1 MCSHEFD
8 RFCRQS
14 EGFCQQKKGFAW
26 WSIKPFAQNRE
37 EKPQGEK
44 DARTRSKR
52 TRGAEKGVQAARY
65 SPDSSEE
72 DTPSPGWT
80 LEESISRKAGLE
92 VTRTLMRTSRPSL
105 WSR

>member
-1 MCSHEFD
+1 MVEHQTFCPKQGRKATGREGRAHGARRAGHE
-8 RFCRQS
+8 
-14 EGFCQQKKGFAW
+14 
-26 WSIKPFAQNRE
+26 
-37 EKPQGEK
+37 GEK
-44 DARTRSKR
+44 DARTGREGR
-52 TRGAEKGVQAARY
+52 VARY

-92 VTRTLMRTSRPSL
+92 VTRTVMRTSRPSL

>member
-1 MCSHEFD
+1 MVEHQT
-8 RFCRQS
+8 FCPKQGRKAAGR
-14 EGFCQQKKGFAW
+14 EGRA
-26 WSIKPFAQNRE
+26 
-37 EKPQGEK
+37 
-44 DARTRSKR
+44 
-52 TRGAEKGVQAARY
+52 RGAEKGRARGRKGRAHEVEKDVRAEAKKGMRAARY

>member
-1 MCSHEFD
+1 MVEHQTFCPKQGRKAAGREGRAHGTEKGRTRGREGRAHE
-8 RFCRQS
+8 
-14 EGFCQQKKGFAW
+14 
-26 WSIKPFAQNRE
+26 
-37 EKPQGEK
+37 GEK
-44 DARTRSKR
+44 DARGT
-52 TRGAEKGVQAARY
+52 EKGVQAARY

>member
-1 MCSHEFD
+1 MVEHQTFCPKQGRKATGREGRARGARRAGHE
-8 RFCRQS
+8 
-14 EGFCQQKKGFAW
+14 
-26 WSIKPFAQNRE
+26 
-37 EKPQGEK
+37 GEK
-44 DARTRSKR
+44 DARTGREGR
-52 TRGAEKGVQAARY
+52 VARY